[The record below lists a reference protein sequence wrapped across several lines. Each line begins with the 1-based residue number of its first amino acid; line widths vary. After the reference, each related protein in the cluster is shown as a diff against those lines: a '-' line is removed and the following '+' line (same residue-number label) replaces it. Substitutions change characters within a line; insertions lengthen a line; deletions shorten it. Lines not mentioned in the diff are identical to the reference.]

1 MMFFFSARTKQTV
14 SLTCLYIVVMILLS
28 SCGAQRRAA
37 RQDLLYMQGNLDTIP
52 NLSAK
57 ANEIRVQK
65 GDILSIIVYSDNPEA
80 TAIYNQPQLQ
90 SAGTK
95 MTSGYGSSALASS
108 SNSGGYQVQDDGT
121 IYFQTL
127 GLLKVEGKTRKEVS
141 DEITSGMKKFLNNP
155 YTDVRFQNLK
165 LTVLGEVQKPGVLSL
180 PNEKVNIL
188 EVVGL
193 AGDLTIYG
201 KRDNILVIREING
214 QRQFGRVDLGASD
227 VFQSPYFYLQPND
240 VVYVEPNSKKATV
253 SDQTTMRN
261 LAIVTALAS
270 LVSTVALL
278 ISIFQ

>member
-1 MMFFFSARTKQTV
+1 MMIFFSARTKQIV
-14 SLTCLYIVVMILLS
+14 SLVCFYIVVMILLS
-28 SCGAQRRAA
+28 SCASQRRAA

-57 ANEIRVQK
+57 ASEIRVQK

-90 SAGTK
+90 SAGAK
-95 MTSGYGSSALASS
+95 MTSGFGSSALASS

-165 LTVLGEVQKPGVLSL
+165 LTVIGEVQRPGVLSL

-201 KRDNILVIREING
+201 KRDNILVVREING
-214 QRQFGRVDLGASD
+214 QRQFGRIDLGASD